1 MTFIDPE
8 LAVHPYR
15 QFMSEDDVS
24 RVHTAIEEGDYQSV
38 STVEIAALAD
48 ILYDTVAAK
57 VQTHEGVTL
66 LQ

>member
-1 MTFIDPE
+1 
-8 LAVHPYR
+8 
-15 QFMSEDDVS
+15 
-24 RVHTAIEEGDYQSV
+24 VHTAIEEGDYQSV